1 MNRIVALIVVVI
13 VLLLVGSSTLFTVD
27 QRKYAVIVAGGQVA
41 QVIDT
46 PGLHIK
52 APPPLQS
59 VVLLDRRIQSVD
71 NPDGDRFST
80 SDNKVVLADV
90 LVKWRIVDPRAFMAA
105 FGTDLS
111 VGPEKVASQVR
122 DGLTAVV
129 AQHTLSELISTQRDA
144 TLIAARTKAAEVLGP
159 RGVELVDV
167 RFERLDLL
175 SEESD
180 AVYHRMTAAVQAQA
194 AQIRTAGIAEAEK
207 IRTDADSQRAAI
219 EADAQAQAQQLKGE
233 GDAQAST
240 IYADAYGR
248 DTQFYA
254 FYRSLEAYRA
264 SFANP
269 HDVIVVDPSNA
280 FFRFMR
286 DPAGNLGVPAAAVPG
301 TATPR
306 AKH

>member
-1 MNRIVALIVVVI
+1 MNRIVALIVALI
-13 VLLLVGSSTLFTVD
+13 VLLLVGSSTLYTVD
-27 QRKYAVIVAGGQVA
+27 QRKFAVIVSGGQVA

-46 PGLHIK
+46 PGLHVK

-59 VVLLDRRIQSVD
+59 VVLLDRRIQTVD

-90 LVKWRIVDPRAFMAA
+90 LVKWRIVDPRAFMTA

-111 VGPEKVASQVR
+111 VGPEKVAAQVR
-122 DGLTAVV
+122 DGLNAAI
-129 AQHTLSELISTQRDA
+129 AQRTLADVIAPQRDA
-144 TLIAARTKAAEVLGP
+144 TLDAARAKAAAVLGP
-159 RGVELVDV
+159 QGVELVDV

-175 SEESD
+175 AEES
-180 AVYHRMTAAVQAQA
+180 ANVYRAMTAVVQAQA
-194 AQIRTAGIAEAEK
+194 QQIRSSGIAQAEK
-207 IRTDADSQRAAI
+207 IRTDAESQRDAI
-219 EADAQAQAQQLKGE
+219 TADGQSQAQTLKGE
-233 GDAQAST
+233 GDAQASS

-254 FYRSLEAYRA
+254 FFRSLEAYRA

-286 DPAGNLGVPAAAVPG
+286 DPASALGAASGPG
-301 TATPR
+301 APTVAPHVKR
-306 AKH
+306 